1 MTDTVSLI
9 QEAIINGELS
19 FGEIADLY
27 GVTRADVGLIAEEL
41 NDQIEDGDVDL
52 IAEEL
57 NDLCRAF
64 DNFDDDNFDD
74 DNF

>member
-1 MTDTVSLI
+1 MTGTVSLI

-19 FGEIADLY
+19 YGEIAALY

-52 IAEEL
+52 TEEEFD
-57 NDLCRAF
+57 DLCRAF
-64 DNFDDDNFDD
+64 DNFDSCDFGRC
-74 DNF
+74 